1 MGTDL
6 TTIKRESN
14 LLKKNDNIVS
24 KPKKKLGRKK
34 IEVESLKMTEKVI
47 TYIAKSEKEELNKLT
62 RKEGV
67 TIAQY
72 LRKLVMNN
80 KSEKDGIRDFDR

>member
-1 MGTDL
+1 MGIDL

-14 LLKKNDNIVS
+14 LLKEKGGSVN

-34 IEVESLKMTEKVI
+34 IEDESLKMTEKVI
-47 TYIAKSEKEELNKLT
+47 TYITKKEKEELDNLV

-72 LRKLVMNN
+72 LRRIIKL
-80 KSEKDGIRDFDR
+80 

>member
-34 IEVESLKMTEKVI
+34 IEDESLKMTEKVI

>member
-1 MGTDL
+1 MGIDL

-14 LLKKNDNIVS
+14 LLKEKRGDVD

-34 IEVESLKMTEKVI
+34 IEDENLKMTEKVI
-47 TYIAKSEKEELNKLT
+47 TYISKKEKEELDKLV
-62 RKEGV
+62 REEGV

-72 LRKLVMNN
+72 LRRLIQ
-80 KSEKDGIRDFDR
+80 SRS

>member
-1 MGTDL
+1 MGIDL

-14 LLKKNDNIVS
+14 LLKEKRGDVN

-34 IEVESLKMTEKVI
+34 IEDENLKMTEKVI
-47 TYIAKSEKEELNKLT
+47 TYISKKEKEELDKLV
-62 RKEGV
+62 REEGV

-72 LRKLVMNN
+72 LRRLIQ
-80 KSEKDGIRDFDR
+80 SRS

>member
-34 IEVESLKMTEKVI
+34 IEDESLKMTEKVI
-47 TYIAKSEKEELNKLT
+47 TYIAKSEKEELNKLV

>member
-1 MGTDL
+1 MGIDL

-34 IEVESLKMTEKVI
+34 IEDESLKMTEKVI

>member
-1 MGTDL
+1 MGIDL

-14 LLKKNDNIVS
+14 LLKNKGNDLN

-34 IEVESLKMTEKVI
+34 IEDENLKMTEKVI
-47 TYIAKSEKEELNKLT
+47 TYITKKEKEELDKLV
-62 RKEGV
+62 REEGV

-72 LRKLVMNN
+72 LRKLIKN
-80 KSEKDGIRDFDR
+80 KDYRRS

>member
-1 MGTDL
+1 MGIDL

-14 LLKKNDNIVS
+14 LLKDKGGNAN

-34 IEVESLKMTEKVI
+34 IEDESLKMTEKVI
-47 TYIAKSEKEELNKLT
+47 TYITKKEKEELDRLV
-62 RKEGV
+62 REEGV

-72 LRKLVMNN
+72 LRRIIKQV
-80 KSEKDGIRDFDR
+80 GR

>member
-34 IEVESLKMTEKVI
+34 IEDESLKMTEKVI
-47 TYIAKSEKEELNKLT
+47 TYIAKSEKEELNKLV

-80 KSEKDGIRDFDR
+80 KSEKDGISDFDR

>member
-1 MGTDL
+1 MGIDL

-14 LLKKNDNIVS
+14 LLKSNADNVR

-34 IEVESLKMTEKVI
+34 IEDESLKMTEKVI
-47 TYIAKSEKEELNKLT
+47 TYITKKEKEELDKLV
-62 RKEGV
+62 REEGV

-72 LRKLVMNN
+72 LRRLIKAI
-80 KSEKDGIRDFDR
+80 KSDVC

>member
-1 MGTDL
+1 MGIDL

-14 LLKKNDNIVS
+14 LLKEKSGNVN

-34 IEVESLKMTEKVI
+34 IEDESLKMTEKVI
-47 TYIAKSEKEELNKLT
+47 TYITKKEKEELDNLV

-72 LRKLVMNN
+72 LRRIIKQV
-80 KSEKDGIRDFDR
+80 GR